1 MRDSNEKERMMSMK
15 KISMLCFSLTG
26 YETGKRLKSELEAH
40 GYEVLLDGKSKY
52 LENSI
57 SEGHVEWTGR
67 QFECADAVIFICACG
82 IAVRSIVPFVKNK
95 KKDPAVLVIDEC
107 GKFVISLLSGHLGG
121 ANELTQEAAEILGGI
136 PVITTATD
144 IHSKFA
150 VDVFSKKND
159 CAIFPMNAAKKLSAA
174 LLAGEQ
180 IGFYSELPLDGK
192 LPEGLV
198 LCDRAGV
205 PCRRADT
212 ELSGNACSE
221 AGEKSEKK
229 LRIGAAVSIYRDCS
243 PFDVTV
249 HLVPRIVSLG
259 MGCRKGKDAAGIRQA
274 AAECLSEAG
283 IYRQAVQNIVSI
295 DLKKEEAG
303 LLTLAEEWKLPFI
316 TYDAETLLQA
326 PGEYTESTFVQQV
339 TGVSNVCER
348 SAVCASGGGQ
358 LIRKK
363 QGRDGVTTAL
373 AVNDRR
379 MRFE

>member
-107 GKFVISLLSGHLGG
+107 GNFVISLLSGHLGG

-144 IHSKFA
+144 IHGKFA

-159 CAIFPMNAAKKLSAA
+159 CAIFPMNAAKELSAA

-180 IGFYSELPLDGK
+180 IGFYSELPLDGV

-198 LCDRAGV
+198 LCDRDSA
-205 PCRRADT
+205 
-212 ELSGNACSE
+212 
-221 AGEKSEKK
+221 KK
-229 LRIGAAVSIYRDCS
+229 LRIGAAVSVYRDCS
-243 PFDVTV
+243 PFEVTV

-259 MGCRKGKDAAGIRQA
+259 MGCRKEKDAEGIRQA

-283 IYRQAVQNIVSI
+283 IYRQAVQNIASI

-303 LLTLAEEWKLPFI
+303 LLALAEEWKIPFI

-379 MRFE
+379 IRFE